1 VSWNCYRV
9 SDCIVAT
16 DLERRLPLRSSVIA
30 DTSTN
35 SAERVKADLKNIMLK
50 GSCFL
55 WFSMYIVRVEEC
67 LWSLIVDVEVQAM
80 SLVTRVSAEA
90 PPGYRSV
97 VTRQYNMH
105 LPEVTRF
112 TTSSSLTSSLPNY

>member
-50 GSCFL
+50 GSCFV

-67 LWSLIVDVEVQAM
+67 LWSYRGRRSASDEPGDACL
-80 SLVTRVSAEA
+80 SRGSTR
-90 PPGYRSV
+90 
-97 VTRQYNMH
+97 
-105 LPEVTRF
+105 LP
-112 TTSSSLTSSLPNY
+112 